1 MPAYPAVR
9 PNDPDTSALV
19 ERIPG
24 WGVDADPA
32 DRPAVPKELPV
43 GPAPGVHWQVP
54 EEQPGREGR
63 ERSNEHAFL
72 PPVFG
77 TSTPMGGLS
86 GIVRRRAYRFSE
98 ARRALVDPAR
108 RRPGGRDRGPCAVL
122 RRGTA
127 RQPDHRDRGESGTHP
142 PRVVV
147 PSGRKAGRQQSRL
160 DRPDPGRWPVGRR
173 HRGRG
178 SRGTRSGAGREA
190 PIEHVF

>member
-1 MPAYPAVR
+1 MPAYPADR

-98 ARRALVDPAR
+98 ARAAHWLILLAADRVAATEAHVRSFAEGRPDNPITETGVKAELTHHGWSSRVGAKRADNNHAWIDPILVGGPWVAATVAAGLAGRAAVRGAR
-108 RRPGGRDRGPCAVL
+108 RR
-122 RRGTA
+122 
-127 RQPDHRDRGESGTHP
+127 
-142 PRVVV
+142 
-147 PSGRKAGRQQSRL
+147 
-160 DRPDPGRWPVGRR
+160 
-173 HRGRG
+173 
-178 SRGTRSGAGREA
+178 
-190 PIEHVF
+190 